1 MRRAAAL
8 LASLAVTGTLALA
21 VPAPAAAAAQGQL
34 IFTTTGRVVQNPSGC
49 YNPRATP
56 MGIDNRTNQRALIY
70 SERNCE
76 GYVVLAV
83 PPGSSRFTEFGESV
97 YIP

>member
-21 VPAPAAAAAQGQL
+21 VPAPAAAAQGQL
-34 IFTTTGRVVQNPSGC
+34 IFTSTGRVVQNPSGC
-49 YNPRATP
+49 YNPRAIP
-56 MGIDNRTNQRALIY
+56 MGIENRTNQRALIY

-76 GYVVLAV
+76 GYVVAAV
-83 PPGSSRFTEFGESV
+83 PPGGSAFSEFGQSV